1 MKLQNQLLLVYL
13 KFYKNKY
20 SFIVLN
26 YEGQVIITKTS
37 GKIGFLH
44 TQKRGIEALS
54 SLLETRLKKLIV
66 LKKNYLFLK
75 IKGLLRPLLK
85 SFYKY
90 FIRLMKKKDITLV
103 YLKNINKIAHN
114 GCRRKK

>member
-1 MKLQNQLLLVYL
+1 MKMKNQLLFVHL
-13 KFYKNKY
+13 KFYKSNY
-20 SFIVLN
+20 FFIVSN

-37 GKIGFLH
+37 GNMGFLH
-44 TQKRGIEALS
+44 IQKRGIEALS
-54 SLLETRLKKLIV
+54 SLLETCLKEVIF

-75 IKGLLRPLLK
+75 IEGLKATLLK

-90 FIRLMKKKDITLV
+90 FIRLMKKKDIILV